1 MKAEK
6 KPNRNTNVNN
16 ANNNAIMV
24 QRLTE
29 LGSTY

>member
-6 KPNRNTNVNN
+6 KPNTNVNN

-29 LGSTY
+29 LGSIY